1 MRDAIEL
8 ALTLLACT
16 TPILAIMWLSAWLKQ
31 EKLSNK
37 VADEQNLVHA
47 HELAELRQRIE
58 VLETIVTDKGYQLDQ
73 ELHSLRRQGRG

>member
-1 MRDAIEL
+1 MRNALEL

-16 TPILAIMWLSAWLKQ
+16 TPVLAIMWLRAWLKQ
-31 EKLSNK
+31 EKQHN
-37 VADEQNLVHA
+37 DEQNIGHA

-58 VLETIVTDKGYQLDQ
+58 ILETIVTDKGYQLDQ